1 MTRSS
6 LVGEIAILLL
16 AAGSS
21 SRLGHSKQLLKVN
34 NIPLL
39 TSSVMA
45 AIESDAHKV
54 VVVLGANEVA
64 HRNLINHLP
73 VDIVHN
79 PTWQKGMGNSLKVG
93 LSHLTKGNQNLAA
106 IVIMVCDQPLITSS
120 HLKKLIQKYM
130 DSKSSIVASYYSG
143 VAGVPSL
150 FDNTLFSKLLSLG
163 DDEGAKKIIQQRP
176 DLVTTID
183 FPEGAI
189 DIDTDQDLKKFIY

>member
-64 HRNLINHLP
+64 HRNLIYHLP
-73 VDIVHN
+73 VEIVYN

-93 LSHLTKGNQNLAA
+93 LTHLTKGTHHLAA
-106 IVIMVCDQPLITSS
+106 IIIMVCDQPLITSS
-120 HLKKLIQKYM
+120 HLKRLIQKFK
-130 DSKSSIVASYYSG
+130 DTKSPIVASYYSG
-143 VAGVPSL
+143 MAGVPSL
-150 FDNTLFSKLLSLG
+150 FDNSNFSNLLALG
-163 DDEGAKKIIQQRP
+163 DEEGAKKIIQQKME
-176 DLVTTID
+176 LVKTID
-183 FPEGAI
+183 FQEGAI
-189 DIDTDQDLKKFIY
+189 DIDTDQDLEEFIS